1 MQRWPR
7 ASALPPQLQCTIAS
21 HHRSVDAIEATLRAP
36 QLDAPAHRALSFPQT
51 APSQRHTSLTLSW
64 IDWLIMLVYFSFV
77 LGIGV
82 ALKRYMRTSNDF
94 FLAGRSIPAWVCGLA
109 FLSANLGAQEVI
121 GMGASGAKYG
131 IITSH
136 FYWIGAVPAMVFVG
150 VFMMPFYYGSRA
162 RSVPEYLL
170 LRFDE
175 KTRALNAIS
184 FALMTVFSSGI
195 SMYAMALL
203 IQSLGLFRGILPD
216 VWIFHVSILLSA
228 AIVLGYVFLGGLS
241 SAIYNEVLQF
251 FLIVAG
257 FVPLVWIGLRR
268 VGGWQGIRQ
277 TLPVAMVHS
286 WRGMAHANT
295 NPLGV
300 EWFGLAMGLGFVLSF
315 GYWCTDFL
323 VIQRAMAADS
333 QESARRVPLIAAVP
347 KMFFPF
353 LVILPGLIAVSLTSG
368 MVPAASL
375 PAVSQSP
382 AATRRTA
389 SVPVLGAVGPALS
402 TSKSL
407 TAETAARTDSGV
419 PLADA
424 HPHGLIPVKID
435 PIFGKPVT
443 DSAGN
448 PVYNYDL
455 AIPVMLL
462 HFFPTGI
469 LGLGLTA
476 LLASFMSGMAG
487 NVTAFNTVWT
497 YDIYQSYLNKRAT
510 DAHYLCMGRVSTVV
524 GILLSVGAAY
534 LVTSFNNIMDSLQL
548 IFSLVNAP
556 LFATFLLG
564 MFWRRTTGHG
574 AFAGLLAGT
583 LGGLLHHGLTIPVDT
598 VSGLHGGWITVLH
611 HYPSEMAQ
619 NFWTAIFAFTIN
631 LVVTVTVSLATEP
644 RPETELVGLVYSLTP
659 RPVETHLS
667 WYQKPATLGL
677 GVLLLLAALNL
688 IFR

>member
-1 MQRWPR
+1 
-7 ASALPPQLQCTIAS
+7 
-21 HHRSVDAIEATLRAP
+21 
-36 QLDAPAHRALSFPQT
+36 
-51 APSQRHTSLTLSW
+51 
-64 IDWLIMLVYFSFV
+64 MLVYFAFV
-77 LGIGV
+77 LGIGF

-109 FLSANLGAQEVI
+109 FISANLGAQEVI

-150 VFMMPFYYGSRA
+150 IFMMPFYYGSKA
-162 RSVPEYLL
+162 RSVPEYLR

-175 KTRALNAIS
+175 KTRAVNALS
-184 FALMTVFSSGI
+184 FAVMTVFSSGI

-203 IQSLGLFRGILPD
+203 IQNLGLFRGLMPENY
-216 VWIFHVSILLSA
+216 VFHVSVALSA
-228 AIVLGYVFLGGLS
+228 VIVLGYIFLGGLT

-257 FVPLVWIGLRR
+257 FVPLVWIGLRN
-268 VGGWQGIRQ
+268 VGGWKGITR
-277 TLPVAMVHS
+277 TLPATMTHS
-286 WRGMAHANT
+286 WRGMAHAST
-295 NPLGV
+295 NSLGV
-300 EWFGLAMGLGFVLSF
+300 EWVGLAMGLGFVLSF

-333 QESARRVPLIAAVP
+333 QESARRVPLIAALP

-353 LVILPGLIAVSLTSG
+353 LVILPGLIAVSITSHVGAGQKG
-368 MVPAASL
+368 MPAGLSA
-375 PAVSQSP
+375 PADP
-382 AATRRTA
+382 
-389 SVPVLGAVGPALS
+389 G
-402 TSKSL
+402 
-407 TAETAARTDSGV
+407 TAAQIARQ
-419 PLADA
+419 PLDDA
-424 HPHGLIPVKID
+424 HPHGIIPQKVD
-435 PIFGKPVT
+435 PLSGRPLRNADGT
-443 DSAGN
+443 

-462 HFFPTGI
+462 HYFPTGL

-497 YDIYQSYLNKRAT
+497 YDIYQSYINKRGT
-510 DAHYLCMGRVSTVV
+510 DAHYLWMGRMATVG

-564 MFWRRTTGHG
+564 MFWKRTTGHG
-574 AFAGLLAGT
+574 AFTGLLSGT
-583 LGGLLHHGLTIPVDT
+583 VGALLHQGLTLPADAT
-598 VSGLHGGWITVLH
+598 PGLHGGWIAVLH

-631 LVVTVTVSLATEP
+631 LILTITVSLVTRP
-644 RPETELVGLVYSLTP
+644 RPEPQLVGLVYSLTP
-659 RPVETHLS
+659 KPVETHLA
-667 WYQKPATLGL
+667 WYQKPATLGIAVL
-677 GVLLLLAALNL
+677 VLLFALNL
-688 IFR
+688 VFA